1 VADLLLFDGANPRSL
16 VYQLDRLR
24 SDLRSLPGASG
35 SSRPERLVEDI
46 SVRLRRL
53 DPEELEHADT
63 ASLRVEFD
71 ALLRGMHSALRELSD
86 VITRTQLSLPGDMQP
101 LWGPSQR
108 RVLP

>member
-1 VADLLLFDGANPRSL
+1 MINEVITDAVERMDKALESL
-16 VYQLDRLR
+16 RA
-24 SDLRSLPGASG
+24 DLRSLPGASG
-35 SSRPERLVEDI
+35 SSRPERLVEEI

-53 DPEELEHADT
+53 DPEELEHADGT
-63 ASLRVEFD
+63 GLRVEFD
-71 ALLRGMHSALRELSD
+71 GLLSGMYAALRDLSD

>member
-1 VADLLLFDGANPRSL
+1 
-16 VYQLDRLR
+16 
-24 SDLRSLPGASG
+24 
-35 SSRPERLVEDI
+35 
-46 SVRLRRL
+46 
-53 DPEELEHADT
+53 
-63 ASLRVEFD
+63 VEFD